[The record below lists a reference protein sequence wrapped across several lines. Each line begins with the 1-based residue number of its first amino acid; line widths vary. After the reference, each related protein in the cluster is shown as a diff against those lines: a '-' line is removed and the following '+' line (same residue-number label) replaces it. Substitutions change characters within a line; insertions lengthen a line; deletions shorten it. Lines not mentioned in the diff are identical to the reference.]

1 MTLATPPQ
9 TTRRS
14 AARQK
19 RSRETVELILSAAAD
34 LLEEVG
40 FEQLSTN
47 MICKRARLTPPAMY
61 RYFPNKYA
69 VLKEMGERLMAR
81 QNALL
86 RDWTLAAED
95 LDQLEA
101 QIARLLED
109 TIRVTRETQAGGWIM
124 RSLHATPILSDVRRH
139 SHRMVSQA
147 LSEQVL
153 ANWPELDPAHVAL
166 ANRLGVETGYALV
179 EMVFDEPDLDH
190 AELVRRAASMLGHNI
205 RSLINT
211 QSEGP

>member
-1 MTLATPPQ
+1 MTLATSPQ

-47 MICKRARLTPPAMY
+47 LICKRAKLTPPALY

-86 RDWTLAAED
+86 QDWTLAAED
-95 LDQLEA
+95 LGLLEA
-101 QIARLLED
+101 QIAHLLED

-124 RSLHATPILSDVRRH
+124 RSLHATPILSDVRRQ

-153 ANWPELDPAHVAL
+153 ANWPALDPAQVAL

-179 EMVFDEPDLDH
+179 EMVFDEPDLDQT
-190 AELVRRAASMLGHNI
+190 ELIQRAASMLGHNI
-205 RSLINT
+205 RTLLNARSDAH
-211 QSEGP
+211 

>member
-1 MTLATPPQ
+1 MTQATSPQ

-47 MICKRARLTPPAMY
+47 LICKHARLTPPALY

-86 RDWTLAAED
+86 QDWTLAAED

-101 QIARLLED
+101 QIAGLLED
-109 TIRVTRETQAGGWIM
+109 TIQVTRETPAGGWIM
-124 RSLHATPILSDVRRH
+124 RSLHATPILSDVRRQ

-153 ANWPELDPAHVAL
+153 ANWPELDRTQVVL

-179 EMVFDEPDLDH
+179 EMVFDEPDLDQT
-190 AELVRRAASMLGHNI
+190 ELVQRAASMLGHNI
-205 RSLINT
+205 RTLLNPGSNAR
-211 QSEGP
+211 

>member
-47 MICKRARLTPPAMY
+47 MICKRARLTPPALY

-153 ANWPELDPAHVAL
+153 ANWPALDPAQVSL

-190 AELVRRAASMLGHNI
+190 AELVQRAACMLGHNI